1 MAKIADRYYRVDPW
15 RIIEEGF
22 DPARGRVSESV
33 FSLANE
39 YMGVRGYFEEGYG
52 GDRLVGSYI
61 NGVYEEQVT
70 PKPQY
75 KGISD
80 RFCFMVNTLDWLH
93 TRITLEGEKLDLA
106 ECRIEGFRRALD
118 LRNGVLERS
127 FTWRTR
133 AGRVLQVTF
142 IRFLSMVAPKMGFWR
157 IALKPVNFSGNIEIR
172 VGLDFSVKHE
182 SAGTNFW
189 SCPRKGIEDG
199 IAGIVGRT
207 QKSGHTV
214 FAGFRLS
221 GAEKLG
227 VVPAVTGEKYIGVDL
242 SLPLEQGVCSRLD
255 RIVFVHAEKRPE
267 KTIDEVW
274 ETGMKGAREHLA
286 TSYEAALAQNSA
298 YWDEVWRASDI
309 VIDGDPENQQ
319 GIRYCI
325 FQLHQTYH
333 GADPSLNIGAKGL
346 TGEAYNGHT
355 FWDTE
360 TYCLPFYLFNNPKAA
375 RNLLEYRYRTLPQA
389 MERARALDCQGA
401 CYPVATLDGTESCGL
416 WQHASLQLQP
426 TTGVAYGIWHY
437 VHVTGDRDFLYT
449 KGAEVLVQICRFLAS
464 RGQWGQKSGKF
475 GYYCVMGPDEFQ
487 MMVNNNC
494 YTNYMAQQTF
504 RYALEVL
511 DEMRAEEPERHAEL
525 VREALLTEVELS
537 AWRTMADEMKIP
549 YDADTGI
556 YEQHD
561 GYFDLPHIEVDS
573 IPVTDFPLYEHWS
586 YDRIFRNDMIKQPD
600 VLMFMFLYNQRFTTE
615 AKRVNY
621 EYYEPRCV
629 HESSL
634 SPSVHSILAAELGKH
649 DEAFE
654 FFRFATRMDLDNYNR
669 NTGEGLHVTSIAAA
683 WMNVVYGFGCMRSDG
698 DILTFNPSLP
708 KAWASYSFPVSYRG
722 SVIALTVDGRAVTV
736 RVVAGSAGPS
746 AGLPVRVAIY
756 GTEYELDPAGTC
768 LTVSRETV

>member
-39 YMGVRGYFEEGYG
+39 YMGVRGYFEEGYS

-70 PKPQY
+70 AKPQY

-93 TRITLEGEKLDLA
+93 TRIVLEGEELDLA
-106 ECRIEGFRRALD
+106 ECQIEDFLRVLD
-118 LRNGVLERS
+118 LRNGTLQRS
-127 FTWRTR
+127 FTWRTGT
-133 AGRVLQVTF
+133 GRLLQVTF
-142 IRFLSMVAPKMGFWR
+142 TRFLSMVAPKMGFQR
-157 IALKPVNFSGNIEIR
+157 IALKPLNFSGSVGVR
-172 VGLDFSVKHE
+172 MGLDFSLEHE
-182 SAGTNFW
+182 SAGANFW
-189 SCPRKGIEDG
+189 SCPRKGVEDG

-207 QKSGHTV
+207 QRSGHMV
-214 FAGFRLS
+214 YAGFWLPGRRELDES
-221 GAEKLG
+221 P
-227 VVPAVTGEKYIGVDL
+227 VVIEEKYIGVDL
-242 SLPLEQGVCSRLD
+242 SLPLRQGMCSRLD
-255 RIVFVHAEKRPE
+255 KMVFLHAEKRPGW
-267 KTIDEVW
+267 TIDEVW
-274 ETGMKGAREHLA
+274 EAGVRAAKEHLA
-286 TSYEAALAQNSA
+286 VSYEEAFAQNSA
-298 YWDEVWRASDI
+298 YWEEIWRNSDI
-309 VIDGDPENQQ
+309 VIEGDPENQQ

-360 TYCLPFYLFNNPKAA
+360 IYCLPFYLFNNPEAA

-389 MERARALDCQGA
+389 MERARMLDCQGA

-426 TTGVAYGIWHY
+426 TTGVAYGIRHY
-437 VHVTGDRDFLYT
+437 VNVAGDRDFLYT
-449 KGAEVLVQICRFLAS
+449 KGAEMLVQICRFLAS
-464 RGQWGQKSGKF
+464 RGQWGQRSGKF

-494 YTNYMAQQTF
+494 YTNYMAQETF
-504 RYALEVL
+504 RYTLRVL
-511 DEMRAEEPERHAEL
+511 REMRAEAPGRYMELLGEVLLSEAEL
-525 VREALLTEVELS
+525 AS
-537 AWRTMADEMKIP
+537 WRKMAEEMKIP
-549 YDADTGI
+549 YDENTGI

-561 GYFDLPHIEVDS
+561 GYFDLPHIEIDS
-573 IPVTDFPLYEHWS
+573 IPITDFPLYQHWS

-600 VLMFMFLYNQRFTTE
+600 VLMFMFLYNRRFTTE

-621 EYYEPRCV
+621 EYYEPRCI

-634 SPSVHSILAAELGKH
+634 SPSIHSILAAELGKH
-649 DEAFE
+649 EEAFE

-683 WMNVVYGFGCMRSDG
+683 WMNVVYGFGGMRSDG
-698 DILTFNPSLP
+698 DILAFNPSLP
-708 KAWASYSFPVSYRG
+708 RAWAAYSFRVSYRG
-722 SVIALTVDGRAVTV
+722 SVIAFTVDGQAVTA
-736 RVVAGSAGPS
+736 RVAGGP
-746 AGLPVRVAIY
+746 PVRIAVY
-756 GTEYELDPAGTC
+756 GVEYELDSAGIR
-768 LTVSRETV
+768 LDMPPGWKG

>member
-70 PKPQY
+70 AKPQY

-93 TRITLEGEKLDLA
+93 TRIVLEGEELDLA
-106 ECRIEGFRRALD
+106 ECQIEGFQRVLD
-118 LRNGVLERS
+118 LRNGTLERS
-127 FTWRTR
+127 FTWRTG
-133 AGRVLQVTF
+133 AGRLLQVTF
-142 IRFLSMVAPKMGFWR
+142 TRFLSMVAPKMGFQR

-172 VGLDFSVKHE
+172 MGLDFSVEHE
-182 SAGTNFW
+182 SAGVNFW
-189 SCPRKGIEDG
+189 SCPKKGVEDG

-207 QKSGHTV
+207 QKSGHMV
-214 FAGFRLS
+214 FAGFWLPGRR
-221 GAEKLG
+221 ELG
-227 VVPAVTGEKYIGVDL
+227 EFPVVMEEKYIGVDL
-242 SLPLEQGVCSRLD
+242 SLPLRQGVRSRLD
-255 RIVFVHAEKRPE
+255 KMVFLHAEKHPE
-267 KTIDEVW
+267 RTIDEVW
-274 ETGMKGAREHLA
+274 EAGVRAAREYLA
-286 TSYEAALAQNSA
+286 VSYEEAFAQNSA
-298 YWDEVWRASDI
+298 YWEGIWRNSDI
-309 VIDGDPENQQ
+309 TIEGDPENQQ

-333 GADPSLNIGAKGL
+333 GTDPSLNIGAKGL

-360 TYCLPFYLFNNPKAA
+360 IYCLPFYLFNNPEAA

-389 MERARALDCQGA
+389 MERARMLDCQGA

-437 VHVTGDRDFLYT
+437 VNVTGDRDFLYT

-494 YTNYMAQQTF
+494 YTNYMAQETF
-504 RYALEVL
+504 RYTLKVLGEMRVEAPERYTELLGEVL
-511 DEMRAEEPERHAEL
+511 LSEAEL
-525 VREALLTEVELS
+525 AT
-537 AWRTMADEMKIP
+537 WRKMAEEMKIP
-549 YDADTGI
+549 YDENTGI

-573 IPVTDFPLYEHWS
+573 IPVTDFPLYQHWS

-621 EYYEPRCV
+621 EYYEPRCI

-669 NTGEGLHVTSIAAA
+669 NTSEGLHVTSIAAA
-683 WMNVVYGFGCMRSDG
+683 WMNVVYGFGGMRSDG
-698 DILTFNPSLP
+698 DILAFNPSLP
-708 KAWASYSFPVSYRG
+708 KAWAAYSFRVSYRG
-722 SVIALTVDGRAVTV
+722 SVIAFTVDERTVTAK
-736 RVVAGSAGPS
+736 VVAGP
-746 AGLPVRVAIY
+746 PVRVAIY
-756 GTEYELDPAGTC
+756 GVEYELDSAGIR
-768 LTVSRETV
+768 LDMPPGWKG